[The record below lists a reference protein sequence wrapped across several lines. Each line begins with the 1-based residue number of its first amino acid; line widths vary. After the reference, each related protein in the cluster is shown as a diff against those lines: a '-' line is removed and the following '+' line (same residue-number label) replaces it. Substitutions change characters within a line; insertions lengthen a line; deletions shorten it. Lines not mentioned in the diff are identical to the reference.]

1 MRIKVPKIG
10 DLPTHNP
17 LRTSHKWEPP
27 KIANARPKFK
37 FTLTCLF
44 AELDDQ
50 LTEKISRIAFLERE
64 MQEYRQQSVNLD
76 TATLYYASSSDETA
90 AAAPVSSVGI
100 AEIFDHEVVAVRS
113 HWEGLEVPTTA
124 GSSSQALDFS
134 KF

>member
-1 MRIKVPKIG
+1 M
-10 DLPTHNP
+10 
-17 LRTSHKWEPP
+17 
-27 KIANARPKFK
+27 
-37 FTLTCLF
+37 
-44 AELDDQ
+44 DDQ

-76 TATLYYASSSDETA
+76 TATLYYASSDETA
-90 AAAPVSSVGI
+90 AAAAPVSVGI